1 MICYYP
7 LVVPEFL
14 EKLFGGLGEKTDL
27 GAFHL
32 VSFNSI
38 DFSRLFC
45 VYLCSKTSSHVLLVP
60 DSYLH
65 PGLSVIQIVKGS
77 PLTVESFTNQL
88 FKIGYTKTDQVFDE
102 LQFSQ
107 KGDVVTVYTD
117 NTDIVYRVDF
127 FGDTVENISLLDS
140 ISLRVKH
147 ELTNALF
154 LNIHPEDKAFDPE
167 VYGECS
173 SFYEKVVIHSVNNE
187 LTQGLLPDISKLSF
201 TTEELPLFRQNVD
214 VFQQYMQKFIGY
226 DLYYAGSN
234 FEHLPKEF
242 CTVSTQKMVKISL
255 PVTVEKGFVIP
266 DKKIVVLTDREL
278 LSTLNLAKS
287 RIKTPSKYRKF
298 FDNDVH
304 IGDYIVHETH
314 GVGIYN
320 GIERKVV
327 LGEPNEY
334 VVIEYQDKETLLIPL
349 TQLDRVSKFVAHEG
363 HEPKVTRLGTA
374 EWSTIQRRLKKSVED
389 IAKELLEIYAK
400 KNIQKGFKF
409 DEDSDAQLTF
419 EKAFPYKLTEDQIRA
434 LHEIKDDM
442 ESLKPMDRLLIGDVG
457 FGKTEVALRA
467 AFKAV
472 QNRKQV
478 MVLAP
483 TTVLVSQLYNVFAS
497 RLQKFHV
504 QVARVSRFDGTS
516 KNKQNIEA
524 FNQGKINI
532 LIGTHRL
539 LSNDVQPHDLGLMI
553 IDEEQRFGVKQKER
567 IRSLRTNI
575 DLLSM
580 SATPIP
586 RTLQMSLTGIRD
598 ISVIATPPH
607 GRQPVHTEVIFED
620 EIPDKIRYEYK
631 RKGQTFVVHNQIET
645 MPEFVQRVN
654 EELPPQA
661 KIVYGHGKMAG
672 EKLEDIMMKFQERE
686 FDVLFATTIIENGID
701 IPAVNTIIID
711 SAHEFGLSQLYQ
723 LRGRV
728 GRADTQAYCYLVV
741 PKSSEFISLHKRP
754 DAATRNLG
762 KLLAEHKIEDRWIT
776 PEAVSRIRAILDN
789 QELGAGFKIA
799 SRDLEIRGSGNIL
812 GSQQSG
818 HINAVGYELY
828 IRLLEQEISKI
839 KSLLVHQEE

>member
-1 MICYYP
+1 M
-7 LVVPEFL
+7 VQEFL
-14 EKLFGGLGEKTDL
+14 EKIFKGLSKTSDL
-27 GAFHL
+27 GSFHL
-32 VSFNSI
+32 INFKNI

-45 VYLCSKTSSHVLLVP
+45 VYLSNKTSSNVLFVP

-65 PGLSVIQIVKGS
+65 PELSIIHVVKDS
-77 PLTVESFTNQL
+77 PFSVEKFTKQL
-88 FKIGYTKTDQVFDE
+88 IEIGYTKTDQVFDE

-107 KGDVVTVYTD
+107 KGDVITVYTD
-117 NTDIVYRVDF
+117 SNDTVYRVDF
-127 FGDTVENISLLDS
+127 FGDRVESISLLDNV
-140 ISLRVKH
+140 SLRVKH
-147 ELTNALF
+147 ELTNALL
-154 LNIHPEDKAFDPE
+154 LNIHPDNKAFNPE
-167 VYGECS
+167 FYGEFTS
-173 SFYEKVVIHSVNNE
+173 VYEKLVIHSVNSE
-187 LTQGLLPDISKLSF
+187 LTKGLLPDSSRVAF
-201 TTEELPLFRQNVD
+201 DTEELPLFRKNVD
-214 VFQQYMQKFIGY
+214 VYQQYMQKYNGY
-226 DLYYAGSN
+226 SLYYSGN
-234 FEHLPKEF
+234 NYENLPEGF
-242 CTVSTQKMVKISL
+242 YSVNAQKLANLSL
-255 PVTVEKGFVIP
+255 SVTIEKGFVIP
-266 DKKIVVLTDREL
+266 EHKVVVLTDREL
-278 LSTLNLAKS
+278 VSTLNLTKS
-287 RIKTPSKYRKF
+287 RTKTPSKYRRF
-298 FDNDVH
+298 FDNEVN
-304 IGDYIVHETH
+304 IGDYIVHEAH

-363 HEPKVTRLGTA
+363 HEPKVTKLGTA

-409 DEDSDAQLTF
+409 DEDSHAQLTF

-504 QVARVSRFDGTS
+504 HVARVSRFDGTS

-539 LSNDVQPHDLGLMI
+539 LSNDVQPHDLGLLI
-553 IDEEQRFGVKQKER
+553 IDEEQRFGVKQKEK

-598 ISVIATPPH
+598 ISIIATPPH
-607 GRQPVHTEVIFED
+607 GRQPVHTEVIFDD

-631 RKGQTFVVHNQIET
+631 RKGQTFVVYNQIET
-645 MPEFVQRVN
+645 MPEFVQRVH

-661 KIVYGHGKMAG
+661 KIVYGHGRMAG

-754 DAATRNLG
+754 DEATRNLG
-762 KLLAEHKIEDRWIT
+762 KLLEEHKIEDRWIT
-776 PEAVSRIRAILDN
+776 PEAISRIRAILDN

-828 IRLLEQEISKI
+828 IRLLEQEIRKI
-839 KSLLVHQEE
+839 KSLPVPQAEEMK